1 MVDERPSRTSN
12 ASLSPLPLPRNSV
25 RHSGGFSSHKD
36 HSKALPPVSTMA
48 DQLAKLGLISKV
60 CTELEKHIGIGDKN
74 LAEFVLHLAKESKYD
89 RNAFSKSLKAN
100 GANFPD
106 ALFETLYT
114 IICAKKVSHGEK
126 NTTKNQG
133 SHSSSNSA
141 IRMSYGAA
149 PPPPSS
155 ISTARKSYDL

>member
-1 MVDERPSRTSN
+1 MPPFRPCRF
-12 ASLSPLPLPRNSV
+12 LEPRLV
-25 RHSGGFSSHKD
+25 ALEAFLFPKD

-60 CTELEKHIGIGDKN
+60 CTELEKHIGMSDKN

-133 SHSSSNSA
+133 L
-141 IRMSYGAA
+141 IAA
-149 PPPPSS
+149 VTPLYDELWRCTCAVVKITTVLCVVLDS
-155 ISTARKSYDL
+155 IEKQL